1 MQKGFDV
8 ITGEIVKPFS
18 HIQLRQC
25 QILNLMLHCNK
36 IKVDLD
42 DIALAIF
49 YLIYS
54 PGVPNWKIVYT
65 FEHIRMGPW
74 VTMVRETA
82 AADSKTLA

>member
-18 HIQLRQC
+18 HIQLSQC

-54 PGVPNWKIVYT
+54 PGVPNWKIVHT
-65 FEHIRMGPW
+65 FEPACLGQLYTHTHG
-74 VTMVRETA
+74 
-82 AADSKTLA
+82 SLGYYG